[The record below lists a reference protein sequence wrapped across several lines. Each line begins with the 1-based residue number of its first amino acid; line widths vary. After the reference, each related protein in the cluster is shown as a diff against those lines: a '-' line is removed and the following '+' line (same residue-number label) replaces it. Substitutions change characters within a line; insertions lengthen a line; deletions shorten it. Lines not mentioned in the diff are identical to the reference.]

1 MPWRARLSARGRFS
15 NYDEPHSRDDA
26 NTRRREFSI
35 IRVFASSRRRVWGA
49 SPVTGLG
56 AGAEDM
62 YREHILDHY
71 KHPRNFGLVKDPSVD
86 HNANNPL
93 CGDEIRLTFK
103 VNDKNEVADV
113 KFTGRGCAISQAS
126 ASLLTS
132 RVKGKS
138 LDEIKLID
146 RDAVTT
152 MLGIPISPVR
162 LKCALL
168 SLAVLREGI
177 EIYEKSFHPSE
188 GSSQ

>member
-1 MPWRARLSARGRFS
+1 MTAPGG
-15 NYDEPHSRDDA
+15 P
-26 NTRRREFSI
+26 
-35 IRVFASSRRRVWGA
+35 SS
-49 SPVTGLG
+49 
-56 AGAEDM
+56 EDM

-71 KHPRNFGLVKDPSVD
+71 KHPRNFGVLKPADVD
-86 HNANNPL
+86 HEANNPL
-93 CGDEIRLTFK
+93 CGDQIRLTFK
-103 VNDKNEVADV
+103 VNAKDEVEDV

-138 LDEIKLID
+138 LDDVKLID
-146 RDAVTT
+146 RDEIVR

-177 EIYEKSFHPSE
+177 EIYEKKLPP
-188 GSSQ
+188 GGQAQ